1 MSTPAYDDA
10 NIFARILRGEIPCV
24 KVFED
29 DVALAFMDVMPQTD
43 GHTLVIHKTA
53 KARNILDIAPEDLSA
68 LVLRVQK
75 VARAVKA
82 AFDAEGLTVLQYNEA
97 AGGQSVFHLHFHILP
112 RFDGVALRPHAGG
125 MADQTLLKEHAAK
138 IAAHLG

>member
-1 MSTPAYDDA
+1 MSTPGYDDT

-24 KVFED
+24 KVYED

-53 KARNILDIAPEDLSA
+53 KARTILDIAPADLAA

-75 VARAVKA
+75 VAKAVQA
-82 AFDAEGLTVLQYNEA
+82 GFGAEGLTLLQFNEA

-112 RFDGVALRPHAGG
+112 RFGGVALRPHAGQ
-125 MADQTLLKEHAAK
+125 MADQNLLKEHAAK